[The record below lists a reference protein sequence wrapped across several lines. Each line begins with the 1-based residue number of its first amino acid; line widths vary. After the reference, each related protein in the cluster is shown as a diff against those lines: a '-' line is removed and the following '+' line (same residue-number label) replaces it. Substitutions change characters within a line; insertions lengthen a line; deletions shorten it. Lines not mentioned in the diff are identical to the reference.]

1 VLNESATSLVITK
14 TEKME
19 QKTAVPVMIYTEAT
33 PNPNTLKFV
42 LNRPIYPNDFAEFQ
56 SASEAT
62 EAPLAAALFELGNIQ
77 NVYFSNNFVSITK
90 TEELLWAELMP
101 TIKDFL
107 KKYFTEENP
116 VVTANY
122 VKPAKTATNEIKE
135 SDTDAEMRIKAALDK
150 YVKPAVEM
158 DGGNI
163 SFVSFVDGKLT
174 LQLQGSCSGCPSS
187 VVTLKQGIENLLKR
201 FVPEVQ
207 EVVAENG

>member
-1 VLNESATSLVITK
+1 
-14 TEKME
+14 ME
-19 QKTAVPVMIYTEAT
+19 PKIAVPVMIYTEAT

-56 SASEAT
+56 SKEETT
-62 EAPLAAALFELGNIQ
+62 EAPLAAALFELQGVQ
-77 NVYFSNNFVSITK
+77 NVYFSNNFVSLTK
-90 TEELLWAELMP
+90 SEELLWAEMMP
-101 TIKDFL
+101 LIKDFL
-107 KKYFTEENP
+107 KNYFTEEKT
-116 VVTANY
+116 VVTEKY
-122 VKPAKTATNEIKE
+122 VKPTKTATNEIKDG
-135 SDTDAEMRIKAALDK
+135 DTDAEIRIKAALDK

-163 SFVSFVDGKLT
+163 SFVSFENGKLT

-207 EVVAENG
+207 EVVAENE

>member
-1 VLNESATSLVITK
+1 
-14 TEKME
+14 ME
-19 QKTAVPVMIYTEAT
+19 PKIAVPVMIYTEAT

-56 SASEAT
+56 SKEETA
-62 EAPLAAALFELGNIQ
+62 EAPLAAALFELEGVE

-90 TEELLWAELMP
+90 SEELMWAEVMP
-101 TIKDFL
+101 SIKEFL
-107 KKYFTEENP
+107 KNYFNAENP
-116 VVTANY
+116 VVVTANY
-122 VKPAKTATNEIKE
+122 VKPTKTATNEIKE
-135 SDTDAEMRIKAALDK
+135 GDTDAEIRIKAALDK

-163 SFVSFVDGKLT
+163 SFVSFENGKLT

>member
-1 VLNESATSLVITK
+1 MDPKI
-14 TEKME
+14 
-19 QKTAVPVMIYTEAT
+19 AVPVMIYTEAT

-56 SASEAT
+56 AKAETAES
-62 EAPLAAALFELGNIQ
+62 PLAAALFDLGNVE

-90 TEELLWAELMP
+90 SEDLMWVELLPAVKE
-101 TIKDFL
+101 FL
-107 KKYFTEENP
+107 KAWFTEEKP
-116 VVTANY
+116 VVTASY
-122 VKPAKTATNEIKE
+122 VKPEKTATNEIKE
-135 SDTDAEMRIKAALDK
+135 GDTDAEIRIKAALDK

-163 SFVSFVDGKLT
+163 SFVSFIDGKLT

-187 VVTLKQGIENLLKR
+187 VVTLKNGIENLLKR

>member
-1 VLNESATSLVITK
+1 
-14 TEKME
+14 ME
-19 QKTAVPVMIYTEAT
+19 PKIAVPVMIYTEAT

-42 LNRPIYPNDFAEFQ
+42 LNRPIYPGDFAEFQ
-56 SASEAT
+56 SKEETT
-62 EAPLAAALFELGNIQ
+62 EAPLAAALFDLGNIQ

-90 TEELLWAELMP
+90 TEDLLWAELMP
-101 TIKDFL
+101 TVKEFL
-107 KKYFTEENP
+107 KNYFNAENP
-116 VVTANY
+116 IVTTDKY

-135 SDTDAEMRIKAALDK
+135 GDTDAEMRIKAALDK

-163 SFVSFVDGKLT
+163 SFVSFENGKLT

-207 EVVAENG
+207 EVVAENE